1 MRTEEIQAERAIDLS
16 PHNHAFLNPYN
27 GCAMGCP
34 FCFWLS
40 DPAWENR
47 MQVKQNIA
55 ELLEVYL
62 REQWDGDYLYLGSVC
77 DPFAKEEETCGLTG
91 RCLELLKKYQVP
103 LLITTSAASP
113 VILSY
118 TDLLKSMKGPVITV
132 VELSRIPF
140 VEEMNRGNVHPGIDR
155 ANRLREAGLT
165 VWATLSPVLPGITD
179 LEQVLAA
186 LDPRIP
192 VYVDRLNMTA
202 DSVQGRRTLA
212 WIERDYPQLYARYE
226 GMICGQEWSY
236 FEELLARCRGNERVK
251 TFPFQLEKVQ

>member
-91 RCLELLKKYQVP
+91 RCLELLRKYQVP

-140 VEEMNRGNVHPGIDR
+140 VEEMNRGNVHPGIER

-192 VYVDRLNMTA
+192 VYVDRLNMTV

-236 FEELLARCRGNERVK
+236 FEELLACCRGNERVK